1 MALGGTA
8 GTVEVDVKGNFDSFK
23 SDLNKTGANAGT
35 TAGTNAGK
43 GFAGGFGKQVATIG
57 TAYLGVNFAKGVI
70 DQASDLAEATNVT
83 GLAFGDA
90 RGEIDKFAKGA
101 ADSVGLTEAAFRQM
115 SAQVGN
121 IFVGSGVAS
130 ADAAKLTTDLV
141 TRAAD
146 IGSAWNASTEDVTN
160 GINSALIGSFEP
172 LRKFGVI
179 IDQAAVKQQ
188 ALNMGLVEEGE
199 ELDSASEKLAIQALI
214 MEQTANVAGDF
225 ANTSDGVANSQ
236 KILKAQWGDMQAQ
249 LGAGLL
255 PVLGM
260 LLKMLRGLGP
270 EGLKMVVII
279 GAGLVA
285 FVKLTQ
291 GIKALSSAMGLLS
304 ASPIMLA
311 FLAIIAI
318 GILVYK
324 NWDTIKE
331 KAGELWAYM
340 QAAWD
345 GITLGF
351 TNLWSTVTG
360 VFSTAWA
367 TITGIVSSAWAGI
380 TGAISSA
387 VGTVTGI
394 ISTGMGA
401 VRSVID
407 GVAGFITGIP
417 SAIASAF
424 TTLAEIITAPYRTA
438 FNAIKTLW
446 NNTLG
451 GFGFTTP
458 SWLPAIGGK
467 SFTIPSMA
475 TGGVAAAPMVAMIGD
490 AGAGNPE
497 VVSPVDLMRSTMLD
511 ALAEAGTAG
520 GGLTVNGPLIGSATI
535 RNDNDI
541 VRVARELAREVDR
554 NNRAGGKR
562 TTAGGTS

>member
-1 MALGGTA
+1 MALGGNA
-8 GTVEVDVKGNFDSFK
+8 GTVEVDVKGNFDNFK
-23 SDLNKTGANAGT
+23 NDLNKTGAAAGT

-43 GFAGGFGKQVATIG
+43 GFAGGFGKQVASIG
-57 TAYLGVNFAKGVI
+57 TAYLGVSFAKGVI

-101 ADSVGLTEAAFRQM
+101 SESVGLTEAAFRQM

-146 IGSAWNASTEDVTN
+146 IGSAWNASTQDVTE

-188 ALNMGLVEEGE
+188 ALTMGLVAEGE
-199 ELDSASEKLAIQALI
+199 ELDSTSEKLAIQALI

-255 PVLGM
+255 PILAT
-260 LLKMLRGLGP
+260 LLKVLRGLGP
-270 EGLKMVVII
+270 EGLKMVVIVGI
-279 GAGLVA
+279 AVVA

-291 GIKALSSAMGLLS
+291 GIKALTSAFSLVS
-304 ASPIMLA
+304 ASPVVLA
-311 FLAIIAI
+311 FIAI
-318 GILVYK
+318 VAVGILIYK

-331 KAGELWAYM
+331 KLGIAFEWLRSAGGALADW
-340 QAAWD
+340 
-345 GITLGF
+345 F
-351 TNLWSTVTG
+351 
-360 VFSTAWA
+360 
-367 TITGIVSSAWAGI
+367 SSAWSSALGAVSGAWAALTGAVSNAWAAI
-380 TGAISSA
+380 TGTVGAA
-387 VGTVTGI
+387 VTTVTGI
-394 ISTGMGA
+394 ITAGMA
-401 VRSVID
+401 TVRTVVE
-407 GVAGFITGIP
+407 GVAGFIIGIP
-417 SAIASAF
+417 NAISSAF
-424 TTLAEIITAPYRTA
+424 TTLAETITAPFRTA
-438 FNAIKTLW
+438 FAEIKRLW
-446 NNTLG
+446 NASLG

-458 SWLPAIGGK
+458 SWIPGIGGN

-475 TGGVAAAPMVAMIGD
+475 SGGVAASPMLAMIGD

-497 VVSPVDLMRSTMLD
+497 VVSPVDLMRSTFLD
-511 ALAEAGTAG
+511 ALAENTSSAG
-520 GGLTVNGPLIGSATI
+520 GGLTVNGPLIGQATI
-535 RNDNDI
+535 RRDEDI
-541 VRVARELAREVDR
+541 TTLSRELARDVER
-554 NNRAGGKR
+554 RQRAAGNRIGGV
-562 TTAGGTS
+562 